1 MAGLSLKG
9 LGLNVTGSVEAEKF
23 LEAPVFRGQINVVP
37 FNLRSLMKK
46 LNQELPIT
54 ADKTVFTNVGIETQF
69 VRSDSLLDV
78 REMTMVLDQTE
89 IKGDFSI
96 AGLDKSVIKFDIVID
111 KINADHYLSPVEDEL
126 EPLTPETAAGAAAQ
140 LPAETLQALNIDGS
154 LLIGELTLSKATMNN
169 VNLRVKGLDGKIELN
184 PVTAELY
191 KGRYSGKITLDANG
205 KLPKLAVNSALNGV
219 QIDKLLKATTGKAD
233 MVGKSDISLFAIAHG
248 ANTNTLKQTLSGE
261 AKLLVVDGIVRGVDI
276 PSTLAQVERMINTL
290 QFGKP
295 NTDGETHFDT
305 LKATLPIQAGVVS
318 NQNLKLSGSGFEV
331 EGKGIIANLADMT
344 WRYDLR
350 VTADKRTTA
359 PGEKTYD
366 IGGQPILIK
375 CRGEIAPDNCE
386 ADKFRFAGSAA
397 KKLFLDQ
404 LNKPADDASTETD
417 ATDGNTDPG
426 KALFDSLLKGIS
438 K

>member
-1 MAGLSLKG
+1 M
-9 LGLNVTGSVEAEKF
+9 
-23 LEAPVFRGQINVVP
+23 
-37 FNLRSLMKK
+37 
-46 LNQELPIT
+46 
-54 ADKTVFTNVGIETQF
+54 
-69 VRSDSLLDV
+69 
-78 REMTMVLDQTE
+78 
-89 IKGDFSI
+89 
-96 AGLDKSVIKFDIVID
+96 
-111 KINADHYLSPVEDEL
+111 
-126 EPLTPETAAGAAAQ
+126 
-140 LPAETLQALNIDGS
+140 
-154 LLIGELTLSKATMNN
+154 
-169 VNLRVKGLDGKIELN
+169 
-184 PVTAELY
+184 
-191 KGRYSGKITLDANG
+191 
-205 KLPKLAVNSALNGV
+205 NSALNGV

-375 CRGEIAPDNCE
+375 CRGEIAV
-386 ADKFRFAGSAA
+386 
-397 KKLFLDQ
+397 
-404 LNKPADDASTETD
+404 
-417 ATDGNTDPG
+417 
-426 KALFDSLLKGIS
+426 
-438 K
+438 